1 MIIYVAHCYDGK
13 QDNLERAKQ
22 ITHDLQVKDTENC
35 YICPALAFA
44 HIGKDLSDKDKTA
57 LKLDLLTVC
66 DSVLIASRF
75 CDDIKPE
82 IEFAEVI
89 GMEVKV
95 YE

>member
-1 MIIYVAHCYDGK
+1 MIIYVAHANETFADYHHAEK
-13 QDNLERAKQ
+13 V
-22 ITHDLQVKDTENC
+22 THALQVKDTENC
-35 YICPALAFA
+35 YVCPALAFA

-82 IEFAEVI
+82 IEFANSI
-89 GMEVKV
+89 GMEIHIN
-95 YE
+95 E